1 MECFKIPNYDPSH
14 FDHLKKILKT
24 FIRDGNFITELKIG
38 LQVGCKENN
47 TQSKSSDLIK
57 AFDA

>member
-1 MECFKIPNYDPSH
+1 MFKIPNYDPSH

-38 LQVGCKENN
+38 LQVGWREVNLN
-47 TQSKSSDLIK
+47 V
-57 AFDA
+57 